1 MHTSNPDAKIEP
13 FLRDIHTLFECTQI
27 HVPTMASKPT
37 VSFFDPLEP
46 PTQAP
51 RPGGRRQPSNPPYRP
66 QQTKGKKRRDSNSHD
81 DNNRTNMLG
90 AKYSPYARPR
100 RSKRLIVV
108 WMAVFV
114 FILVVTY
121 YLNRRQHAATVV
133 AEPLAESILMHAD
146 VDGVGSR
153 VGVSEA
159 LRNKVRPPKAP
170 PVFDDD
176 Q

>member
-1 MHTSNPDAKIEP
+1 
-13 FLRDIHTLFECTQI
+13 
-27 HVPTMASKPT
+27 MASKPT
-37 VSFFDPLEP
+37 VSFFDPIES

-51 RPGGRRQPSNPPYRP
+51 RPGGRRQPSNRSNRP
-66 QQTKGKKRRDSNSHD
+66 QQTKGKKRRDSNGHD
-81 DNNRTNMLG
+81 DNNSKMNMLG

-100 RSKRLIVV
+100 RSKRLVVV

-121 YLNRRQHAATVV
+121 YLNRRQRAMNLV
-133 AEPLAESILMHAD
+133 AEPLAEGILMHD
-146 VDGVGSR
+146 EGDQVGGR
-153 VGVSEA
+153 IGVSEA

-170 PVFDDD
+170 PVFYDE